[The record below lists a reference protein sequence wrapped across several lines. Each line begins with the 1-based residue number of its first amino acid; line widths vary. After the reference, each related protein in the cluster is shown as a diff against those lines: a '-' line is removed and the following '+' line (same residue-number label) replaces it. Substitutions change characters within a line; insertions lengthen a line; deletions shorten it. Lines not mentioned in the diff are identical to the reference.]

1 MKRVH
6 GKVGNMRKAVD
17 WVVYPGERE
26 QDGNKVLFVQSDK
39 RALAVNVET
48 RKGVLS
54 NGKGHPGF
62 HTVSK
67 MMVQLGQAKV
77 IDVPQEFIDQCVEG
91 QAKSGDHIGGGVYI
105 A

>member
-17 WVVYPGERE
+17 WVVYANERTDD
-26 QDGNKVLFVQSDK
+26 DGNKILKVQSDK
-39 RALAVNVET
+39 RMLELNTGT
-48 RKGVLS
+48 RKGMLS
-54 NGKGHPGF
+54 NGKGHPSF
-62 HTVSK
+62 DSTSK
-67 MMVQLGQAKV
+67 FLGGIE
-77 IDVPQEFIDQCVEG
+77 IDVPQEFIDQCIEG